1 MPYALCP
8 MPYAQSPIPKRT
20 SLNREELYSNL
31 RVQLGRFELL
41 KPLILLLLP
50 SSFSICYTTL
60 IWLPTQVS
68 TLVLGEF
75 AQKWRRN
82 AVPQDRNLRLIDVCK
97 FDRAG
102 ANQAQALEWMQT
114 QSSPTFIAE
123 FAQKWR
129 IPSVGPSSTIQLI
142 DVCKFDR
149 AAPNQNQA

>member
-1 MPYALCP
+1 

-31 RVQLGRFELL
+31 RVQLGRFVIAET
-41 KPLILLLLP
+41 IDFIVFFLLP
-50 SSFSICYTTL
+50 SSICYTTL